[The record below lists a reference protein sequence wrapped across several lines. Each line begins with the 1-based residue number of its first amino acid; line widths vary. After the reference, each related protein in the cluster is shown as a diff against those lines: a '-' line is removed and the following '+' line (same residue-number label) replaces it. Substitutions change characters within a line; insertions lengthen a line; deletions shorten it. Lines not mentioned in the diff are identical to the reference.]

1 MARRRFKNISIN
13 IAAEATPLSP
23 HKTIHHQIRNDYL
36 SSSYGSYEGYLLSKN
51 RQSACL
57 QGSYFS
63 PQKTRFKIAR
73 QFHFPEPERQKQP
86 CCKEHKQ
93 RTLNPGFVES
103 FKKYSLFCE
112 NLRFR
117 TFITHQF
124 CHLWSQNG
132 ECAKVSCCESAGQ
145 FSLVKG

>member
-1 MARRRFKNISIN
+1 MARRLFKNISIN

-23 HKTIHHQIRNDYL
+23 RKTIHHQTRNDYL

-57 QGSYFS
+57 QGYYFS

-93 RTLNPGFVES
+93 RTLNPPLARYLFS
-103 FKKYSLFCE
+103 QKMIYIRNRFKQNQY
-112 NLRFR
+112 
-117 TFITHQF
+117 
-124 CHLWSQNG
+124 LWRQNG
-132 ECAKVSCCESAGQ
+132 DTNFRRILTFCGSWEEW
-145 FSLVKG
+145 L